1 LTNNEILTTFREF
14 VGDSLD
20 SAVELALANQA
31 KTEIDTELKLR
42 CMLKLD
48 TSQSTTAGQTHTTSK
63 TLASDVLIPAGTI
76 IYVGETPYTGVQFE
90 HRERYKNRSNFWWAD
105 LFNGSFYLSGTQ
117 ASAQTI
123 IFPYIATGTAITASD
138 TTVLKYPTG
147 LHIIIPMHMARIWF
161 AIDQGE
167 KGRSW
172 LPEWEAFYLRTKRAL
187 ISWDQAWKLA
197 SIGES
202 TPYGEIYQPGE
213 NNIDLS

>member
-42 CMLKLD
+42 CMMKLD
-48 TSQSTTAGQTHTTSK
+48 TSQTTVAGQTYTTAK
-63 TLASDVLIPAGTI
+63 TLPTDILIPAGTV

-90 HRERYKNRSNFWWAD
+90 HKERYKNRDNCWWAD
-105 LFNGSFYLSGTQ
+105 LFNGNFYLSGTQ

-123 IFPYIATGTAITASD
+123 TFPYIATGTAITASD

-147 LHIIIPMHMARIWF
+147 LHIIIPIS
-161 AIDQGE
+161 G
-167 KGRSW
+167 
-172 LPEWEAFYLRTKRAL
+172 LRLTKVKRAEAGC
-187 ISWDQAWKLA
+187 QNGKL
-197 SIGES
+197 S
-202 TPYGEIYQPGE
+202 T
-213 NNIDLS
+213 